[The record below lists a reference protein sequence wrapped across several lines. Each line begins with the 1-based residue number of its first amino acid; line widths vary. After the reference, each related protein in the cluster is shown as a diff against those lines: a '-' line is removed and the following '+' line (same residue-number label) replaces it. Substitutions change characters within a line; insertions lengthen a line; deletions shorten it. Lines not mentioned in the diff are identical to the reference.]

1 MGEDGA
7 AHRAQ
12 PAAVRPGEGAA
23 VPRAVSC
30 PRGHRGPR
38 VRCPRRTWRRVPVSP
53 LSATVTICCLRAP
66 VRWEAGP
73 WQSRLCRQGEP
84 SPIWVPM
91 AVAQVTPGLCAPR
104 RAGGLRSSVGA
115 GRLPP
120 GASCSDA
127 LGNRVAIIAG
137 GPGRLDEGPSS
148 PLSAS
153 LHLPGAATRGR
164 SCPVEAAVPTLR
176 GLPGPGIF
184 GAGKPAL
191 LSPCAAW
198 RPWLE
203 HLHRVGRPGG
213 GRKGLG
219 GRCVCPRSAGASVS
233 HCRPWFS
240 PSPR

>member
-1 MGEDGA
+1 METGA
-7 AHRAQ
+7 
-12 PAAVRPGEGAA
+12 G
-23 VPRAVSC
+23 
-30 PRGHRGPR
+30 
-38 VRCPRRTWRRVPVSP
+38 
-53 LSATVTICCLRAP
+53 VTPQRDCHHLLP
-66 VRWEAGP
+66 
-73 WQSRLCRQGEP
+73 P
-84 SPIWVPM
+84 SPCAVGGGALAEPALQTRRACSSVPM
-91 AVAQVTPGLCAPR
+91 AVAQVTPGPCAR
-104 RAGGLRSSVGA
+104 RGASGLRSSVGA

-127 LGNRVAIIAG
+127 LGNRVAFITG

-153 LHLPGAATRGR
+153 LHLPSAATRGR

-198 RPWLE
+198 RLGLGPGPGMGRLP
-203 HLHRVGRPGG
+203 RVGRPGG
-213 GRKGLG
+213 GRKGVG
-219 GRCVCPRSAGASVS
+219 GCCVCHWPAGASVS